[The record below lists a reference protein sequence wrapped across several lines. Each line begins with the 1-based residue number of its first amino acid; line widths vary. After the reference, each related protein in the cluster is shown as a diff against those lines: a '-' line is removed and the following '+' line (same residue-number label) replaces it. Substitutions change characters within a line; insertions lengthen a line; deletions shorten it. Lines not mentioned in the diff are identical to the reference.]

1 MIKLNHGLKIRL
13 YFQKTSTVLT
23 VFGLTILTDKA
34 IKNTSKIIAGIIS
47 QGIINHITGTNI
59 RTIGITTQSI
69 IKIIN

>member
-47 QGIINHITGTNI
+47 QEINHIIGTKI
-59 RTIGITTQSI
+59 RIIGITTQSI
-69 IKIIN
+69 FKIIN